1 MTPAFDP
8 AVTEY
13 TATTENAT
21 NKLTAV
27 PDYGAA
33 VSVELNDVAVTA
45 GSDGKYTMTWGE
57 GENAV
62 EITVTEGTESNKY
75 TITVNPETPGT

>member
-1 MTPAFDP
+1 MTPAFSPD
-8 AVTEY
+8 VTEY

-33 VSVELNDVAVTA
+33 VSVKLNDAAVTA
-45 GSDGKYTMTWGE
+45 GSDGKYTMTWTE

-62 EITVTEGTESNKY
+62 KITVTEGTESNVY
-75 TITVNPETPGT
+75 TITVNPESAE